1 MKEESLLLLSD
12 LQKLINQVVLIDYT
26 IIILGGA
33 LMGFFDFLK
42 QANINQGIE
51 EYKRTAGAVL
61 LDVRTPQEY
70 QEGHIPESKNVP
82 LQQLN
87 NVVSVAK
94 NTEIPLFVY
103 CYSGARSRQ
112 ATGLLQRMGYSKV
125 NNIGGIA
132 AYSGKVEK

>member
-1 MKEESLLLLSD
+1 MS
-12 LQKLINQVVLIDYT
+12 
-26 IIILGGA
+26 
-33 LMGFFDFLK
+33 FFDFFK

-87 NVVSVAK
+87 NVVSVVK

-112 ATGLLQRMGYSKV
+112 ATGLLQRIRFICLCKFQHGQICQVLSTLSDVGQPFSKPADQSRYY
-125 NNIGGIA
+125 NL
-132 AYSGKVEK
+132 

>member
-1 MKEESLLLLSD
+1 
-12 LQKLINQVVLIDYT
+12 
-26 IIILGGA
+26 
-33 LMGFFDFLK
+33 MGFFDFLK

-61 LDVRTPQEY
+61 LDVRTSQEY
-70 QEGHIPESKNVP
+70 QEGHIPESKNVS

-87 NVVSVAK
+87 NVVSVVK

-112 ATGLLQRMGYSKV
+112 AIGTSLCSLRLL
-125 NNIGGIA
+125 GIA
-132 AYSGKVEK
+132 TRRINLLISLQAMAF

>member
-1 MKEESLLLLSD
+1 
-12 LQKLINQVVLIDYT
+12 
-26 IIILGGA
+26 
-33 LMGFFDFLK
+33 MGFFDFLK

-51 EYKRTAGAVL
+51 EYKRTGGAVL

-94 NTEIPLFVY
+94 NTEIPLFVVLPQLSVIIVISHVPQL
-103 CYSGARSRQ
+103 CFKQ
-112 ATGLLQRMGYSKV
+112 LPATSSIHCTFYHF
-125 NNIGGIA
+125 
-132 AYSGKVEK
+132 